1 MQRRV
6 RGVYI
11 DVITEEE
18 AIRGILV
25 SPGEHVAF
33 KLAGEICEDIRAEL
47 APYHENENGWE
58 DDVLNWDDPA
68 RRYTSCLESYGT
80 PEVRVNYFRKLLKG
94 KVPSFAHH
102 AIALL
107 MSSDILHRSALT
119 TNFDK
124 LIEQAFME
132 QNARECQAIRMR
144 EEAEFWGQEPDR
156 CYLLKLHGDYDTHN
170 ILNTREE
177 TRSIPPFFVELC
189 RGMLHSRGLLSLG
202 SAGNEE
208 SIVHF
213 MELMLNSPEKR
224 ILSRGVRWGVYVGS
238 RKPDDIS
245 DHESAD
251 ILVKALKAGAVN
263 RRLLEAFKELS
274 KEGRP
279 CYLFPVW
286 GSGEFLHHLIERTGD
301 VTVEY
306 SANILLDQSMRIAS
320 LLQAKGIPPPVI
332 DQHLKRLDEAQNR
345 LNVRSGAVVRQPQKV
360 IDFKLRS
367 SGASVA
373 VFYSD
378 ITSQELLSVNSSA
391 QERAAI
397 VSADDTMISAGGGV
411 AFSLLKRAGPKF
423 LLNELGKLAP
433 IPQGTTAVTSGGSLP
448 VQYIIHAAA
457 LDIDASG
464 NYSVTTDSVVSVVS
478 EALAKVEPLG
488 IDRIYFPLIGAGVAG
503 LSAAECLDAILYAAE
518 SARDLPGTLNIVI
531 AIFDYQIL
539 EPYAIRRIAR
549 RRRNSMART

>member
-1 MQRRV
+1 
-6 RGVYI
+6 
-11 DVITEEE
+11 
-18 AIRGILV
+18 
-25 SPGEHVAF
+25 
-33 KLAGEICEDIRAEL
+33 
-47 APYHENENGWE
+47 
-58 DDVLNWDDPA
+58 
-68 RRYTSCLESYGT
+68 
-80 PEVRVNYFRKLLKG
+80 
-94 KVPSFAHH
+94 
-102 AIALL
+102 
-107 MSSDILHRSALT
+107 
-119 TNFDK
+119 
-124 LIEQAFME
+124 
-132 QNARECQAIRMR
+132 
-144 EEAEFWGQEPDR
+144 
-156 CYLLKLHGDYDTHN
+156 
-170 ILNTREE
+170 
-177 TRSIPPFFVELC
+177 
-189 RGMLHSRGLLSLG
+189 
-202 SAGNEE
+202 
-208 SIVHF
+208 
-213 MELMLNSPEKR
+213 
-224 ILSRGVRWGVYVGS
+224 
-238 RKPDDIS
+238 
-245 DHESAD
+245 
-251 ILVKALKAGAVN
+251 
-263 RRLLEAFKELS
+263 
-274 KEGRP
+274 
-279 CYLFPVW
+279 
-286 GSGEFLHHLIERTGD
+286 
-301 VTVEY
+301 
-306 SANILLDQSMRIAS
+306 